1 MATPWWRL
9 DGGGGERQGAAGPF
23 GLGVAVGADRPPDGG
38 ARGDGRAGGLVAVE
52 VGVGP
57 LQGAGFF
64 GAEPG
69 QQAERDVGVH
79 HGGDWFVGGQEQ
91 SGVLGAE
98 LGQVGHGR

>member
-1 MATPWWRL
+1 VRRDRSVLVSPWARTDL
-9 DGGGGERQGAAGPF
+9 QTAVRGGT
-23 GLGVAVGADRPPDGG
+23 
-38 ARGDGRAGGLVAVE
+38 GGLAAWSPVE